1 MKSEEI
7 RASGQ
12 LATRTL
18 ADTVSHVEQVH
29 RAVAGRTFALTAPVS
44 LPARVIHDVIA
55 TGVYT
60 LIRGTGLAAGLVA
73 SQVVGAATGSLP
85 PAGSTPRSNLA
96 LAVLNATWEMS
107 LPTRAAHW
115 RSRWL

>member
-29 RAVAGRTFALTAPVS
+29 RALAGRTFALTAPVS

-60 LIRGTGLAAGLVA
+60 LIREAGLAAGLVA
-73 SQVVGAATGSLP
+73 SQVVGAATGSVS
-85 PAGSTPRSNLA
+85 PAGSTPRIVA
-96 LAVLNATWEMS
+96 
-107 LPTRAAHW
+107 RH
-115 RSRWL
+115 RQC